1 MKKDVKKLDKLY
13 YHWKILLNWTWM
25 SGKEIKINFGLEI
38 WDEPKDFCNNKN
50 VFENKWIKNKYM
62 K

>member
-1 MKKDVKKLDKLY
+1 
-13 YHWKILLNWTWM
+13 M